1 MSPGH
6 IRLAV
11 PLAALCIAA
20 GVGSCGGGGGQS
32 TSSASSSASGSGPQ
46 GGTHT
51 VALTRPS
58 VAKTIPTYGQSGSYA
73 GVDYAD
79 YERALQYDAYLIN
92 GYWSQAVPRDLHARY
107 PPTPRVIAYD
117 LDDSRPNCDG
127 RPVQPHDA
135 EYCFTNNTVVADEPG
150 FLIPFYREVG
160 PAADAV
166 ILAHEWGHA
175 VQARTGIAG
184 HLDVQEDEELNADC
198 WAGVWARD
206 AVEEGVLDKDDLIE
220 AQHQLYLVGDPHS
233 VNWRSPQAHGTPKQ
247 RVESFEL
254 GLNKGIDACL
264 DQARA
269 FRK

>member
-20 GVGSCGGGGGQS
+20 GVGSCGSGGGSSTS
-32 TSSASSSASGSGPQ
+32 TSSASGPQ

-51 VALTRPS
+51 VTITRPS
-58 VAKTIPTYGQSGSYA
+58 VAKTIPAEGEPGSYA

-92 GYWSQAVPRDLHARY
+92 RYWSQAVPRDLHARY
-107 PPTPRVIAYD
+107 PPAPHVIAYD

-135 EYCFTNNTVVADEPG
+135 EYCFTNNTVVVDEPG

-175 VQARTGIAG
+175 VQGRTGIAG
-184 HLDVQEDEELNADC
+184 RLDVQEDEELNADC
-198 WAGVWARD
+198 WAGVWARG
-206 AVEEGVLDKDDLIE
+206 AVEGGVLDKDDLIE
-220 AQHQLYLVGDPHS
+220 AEHQLYLVGDPHS
-233 VNWRSPQAHGTPKQ
+233 VNWRSPQAHGTPKE
-247 RVESFEL
+247 RVESFES
-254 GLNKGIDACL
+254 GLNGGIDACL

-269 FRK
+269 LQK